1 MSTENTPTAPDG
13 GCGCGAKA
21 QSQPAVQPTTQ
32 TSIISK
38 VFVSKEIQQTRMNL
52 CRECEHFD
60 SLLARCKICGCFL
73 EAKTRLAG
81 FHCALDQ
88 IGETPKW

>member
-1 MSTENTPTAPDG
+1 MSIDETTNQQDS
-13 GCGCGAKA
+13 GCGCGAKN
-21 QSQPAVQPTTQ
+21 PEPIQPTTQ
-32 TSIISK
+32 NSLIAK
-38 VFVSKEIQQTRMNL
+38 VFVSKETQQIRMSL

>member
-1 MSTENTPTAPDG
+1 MSTENTPTTPDG
-13 GCGCGAKA
+13 GCGCGAK
-21 QSQPAVQPTTQ
+21 SQTTTQ
-32 TSIISK
+32 PVTQNSLISK

-60 SLLARCKICGCFL
+60 SLLVRCKICGCFL

>member
-1 MSTENTPTAPDG
+1 MS
-13 GCGCGAKA
+13 
-21 QSQPAVQPTTQ
+21 
-32 TSIISK
+32 
-38 VFVSKEIQQTRMNL
+38 L
-52 CRECEHFD
+52 CRDCEHFD

-73 EAKTRLAG
+73 EAKTRLSG

>member
-1 MSTENTPTAPDG
+1 MSTEQTNSPAG
-13 GCGCGAKA
+13 GCGCGAN
-21 QSQPAVQPTTQ
+21 SQPQTTTQ
-32 TSIISK
+32 SSLISK
-38 VFVSKEIQQTRMNL
+38 VFVSKEVQQTRMDL
-52 CRECEHFD
+52 CRACDHFD